1 MPKEKRRRQ
10 PQQRA
15 RGIFS
20 TIKKITKNPLL
31 KKIAKKGLEY
41 VPGLYHKI
49 EKRSKKK
56 NIKKKRILN

>member
-31 KKIAKKGLEY
+31 KKIARKGLEY
-41 VPGLYHKI
+41 VPGLYHNL
-49 EKRSKKK
+49 EKRSKK
-56 NIKKKRILN
+56 